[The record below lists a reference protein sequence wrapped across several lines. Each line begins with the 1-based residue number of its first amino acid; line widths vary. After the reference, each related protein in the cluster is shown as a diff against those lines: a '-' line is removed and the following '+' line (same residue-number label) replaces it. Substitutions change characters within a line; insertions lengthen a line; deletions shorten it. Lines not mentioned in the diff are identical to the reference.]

1 MYFEEKSRQIN
12 IDIGPKIELK
22 DYNLGIKLL
31 DSKGAYTDYTLTVN
45 LIKSQ
50 PLQTLNM
57 N

>member
-31 DSKGAYTDYTLTVN
+31 DSKGAYNDYTLTVN

-50 PLQTLNM
+50 P
-57 N
+57 